1 MCRIEGRESVEE
13 LQGKIWIFCSDTTA
27 GRPDMQIEET
37 IGFQIRSKYASL
49 RSSEK
54 KVADFILMNERRCRK
69 LTLGEL
75 AKQSEVSQPTVVRF
89 VKALGYDSFKT
100 FRYRLIEEAA
110 GRGASSEYGNDVR
123 AMYGYP
129 LKYGEGVSQIP
140 ARVVATT
147 VKMLENALKS
157 ISIAEFERTVTMI
170 TNARRVVLFCVENSS
185 ATAKDLMTK
194 LMYLGIDCR
203 YDEDYY
209 IQRIQAAALNEQDV
223 AIGISYSGQSKDVV
237 DVMKCAKKA
246 GANTIAIT
254 NFAHALIGKWSDV
267 VLCCSQE
274 QLMYG
279 DAIFSR
285 TTQIAVVDM
294 IYMGLLTSCY
304 EHYTD
309 QLDKN
314 SRIIRDK
321 AYEEKS
327 TRHE

>member
-1 MCRIEGRESVEE
+1 MQVEE
-13 LQGKIWIFCSDTTA
+13 
-27 GRPDMQIEET
+27 MM
-37 IGFQIRSKYASL
+37 GFRIRSKYASL

-54 KVADFILMNERRCRK
+54 RVADFVLKNEWECRK
-69 LTLGEL
+69 LTLEEL
-75 AKQSEVSQPTVVRF
+75 AKRSGVSQPTVVRF
-89 VKALGYDSFKT
+89 VKALEYDSFKE
-100 FRYRLIEEAA
+100 FRYRLIEEAT
-110 GRGASSEYGNDVR
+110 GGEISSDSENGVR

-129 LKYGEGVSQIP
+129 LKRGEDVAQVP

-147 VKMLENALKS
+147 VKMLENVLKS
-157 ISIAEFERTVTMI
+157 ISVEEFERTIEMI
-170 TNARRVVLFCVENSS
+170 ANARRVMLFCVENSS

-194 LMYLGIDCR
+194 LIYLGIDCR

-209 IQRIQAAALNEQDV
+209 IQRIQAAALEERDV

-246 GANTIAIT
+246 GAHTIAIT
-254 NFAHALIGKWSDV
+254 NFEHALIGKWSDL
-267 VLCCSQE
+267 VLCSSQE

-285 TTQIAVVDM
+285 TTQLAIVDM
-294 IYMGLLTSCY
+294 IYMGLITSRY
-304 EHYTD
+304 ERYTE

-327 TRHE
+327 VR

>member
-1 MCRIEGRESVEE
+1 
-13 LQGKIWIFCSDTTA
+13 
-27 GRPDMQIEET
+27 MQMEET
-37 IGFQIRSKYASL
+37 MGFRIRSKYASL

-54 KVADFILMNERRCRK
+54 KVADFILMNEAKCRK
-69 LTLGEL
+69 LTLEEL
-75 AKQSEVSQPTVVRF
+75 ANQSRVSQPTVVRF
-89 VKALGYDSFKT
+89 VKALGYDSFKA

-110 GRGASSEYGNDVR
+110 GREASSNPQADVR

-129 LKYGEGVSQIP
+129 LKRGEGVSQIP

-147 VKMLENALKS
+147 VKMLENVLKS
-157 ISIAEFERTVTMI
+157 ISIEEFQRTIEMI
-170 TNARRVVLFCVENSS
+170 ANARRVVLFCVENSS

-209 IQRIQAAALNEQDV
+209 IQRIQAAALDERDV
-223 AIGISYSGQSKDVV
+223 AMGISYSGQSKDVV

-254 NFAHALIGKWSDV
+254 NFDHALIGKWSDV

-285 TTQIAVVDM
+285 TTQIALVDM
-294 IYMGLLTSCY
+294 IYMGLITSRY
-304 EHYTD
+304 ERYTE

-314 SRIIRDK
+314 SRIIKDKAYEDKSTRTIKDK
-321 AYEEKS
+321 AYEEKHLDNK
-327 TRHE
+327 R

>member
-1 MCRIEGRESVEE
+1 
-13 LQGKIWIFCSDTTA
+13 
-27 GRPDMQIEET
+27 MQIEET
-37 IGFQIRSKYASL
+37 LGFQIRSKYASL

-54 KVADFILMNERRCRK
+54 KVADFILMNEWKCRK

-75 AKQSEVSQPTVVRF
+75 AEQSGVSQPTVVRF
-89 VKALGYDSFKT
+89 VKALGYDSFKA

-110 GRGASSEYGNDVR
+110 GGEGASTQENSVR

-129 LKYGEGVSQIP
+129 LNYGEDVSQIP

-147 VKMLENALKS
+147 VKMLENVLKS
-157 ISIAEFERTVTMI
+157 ISITEFERTIAMI

-194 LMYLGIDCR
+194 LLYLGIDCR

-209 IQRIQAAALNEQDV
+209 IQRIQAAALGAEDV

-237 DVMKCAKKA
+237 DVMRYARKA
-246 GANTIAIT
+246 GAHTIAIT
-254 NFAHALIGKWSDV
+254 NFEQALIGKWSDV

-285 TTQIAVVDM
+285 TTQIAIVDM
-294 IYMGLLTSCY
+294 IYMGVIISGY
-304 EHYTD
+304 ERYTG

-321 AYEEKS
+321 AYEGKS
-327 TRHE
+327 LGHE